1 MDNPSIHSHTHNH
14 ASAETCEGC
23 VNKYTVGHI
32 NHSCPARLNLQP
44 PCPHYLVLPLMLSLT
59 SHQTQVCEGNTK
71 VRFFRSENAGQWT
84 RKAAG
89 HEISRKQEKKPE
101 FQIDLLGSCSLDVI
115 YTLENA
121 QQHSHNCFVHPVIN
135 EKGWDILLIL
145 KDEMNHFYHF
155 PLWRVYSQSQTGQY
169 SGNMAAAAE
178 LSSNAETLNIG
189 PVDCIYVDLWTLSDW
204 LDLM

>member
-32 NHSCPARLNLQP
+32 NHSCPAWLNLQP

-71 VRFFRSENAGQWT
+71 VRFFFRT

-89 HEISRKQEKKPE
+89 HEISRKQEKPE
-101 FQIDLLGSCSLDVI
+101 FQIDLLDSCSLGVI

-121 QQHSHNCFVHPVIN
+121 QQHSHNCLVHPVIN
-135 EKGWDILLIL
+135 EKGRDILLIL
-145 KDEMNHFYHF
+145 KDEMDHFYHF
-155 PLWRVYSQSQTGQY
+155 P
-169 SGNMAAAAE
+169 
-178 LSSNAETLNIG
+178 
-189 PVDCIYVDLWTLSDW
+189 
-204 LDLM
+204 